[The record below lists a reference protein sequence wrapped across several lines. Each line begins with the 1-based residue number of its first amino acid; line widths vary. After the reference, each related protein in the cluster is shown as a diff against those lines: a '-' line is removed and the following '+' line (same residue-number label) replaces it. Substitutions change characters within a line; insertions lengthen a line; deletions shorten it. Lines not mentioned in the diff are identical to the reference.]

1 MRLLRFQQRPIENR
15 IGVMIDAN
23 RIAELSGQ
31 KNSEPILD
39 FLHDPK
45 HEARAVQTLDNAKKQ
60 LANPEEKNAKGVIG
74 LDSVTV
80 LPPIARPTKIICLG
94 GNFSDHLQEGS
105 ASLPPFP
112 VSFLKS
118 PTSLVGHKAPV
129 FYPPKVKLLDYE
141 VELATVIGEK
151 CKDVSKKNALSYVA
165 GFSVFNDISARDIQF
180 AEMKRGFCNL
190 GKNFASFAPMG
201 PFLVTPDQA
210 GNPDNLEMELRV
222 NGQIRQF
229 SSTKN
234 MVFKMR
240 ELVEFFSSMTLEP
253 GDIITS
259 GTPSGVAIYR
269 KPDKTPYLLQPG
281 DLLESKIES
290 LGKLQNT
297 IVRETKPTR
306 PPSRHLVPP

>member
-1 MRLLRFQQRPIENR
+1 
-15 IGVMIDAN
+15 
-23 RIAELSGQ
+23 ELSGQ

-60 LANPEEKNAKGVIG
+60 LANPEEKSAKGVIG

-112 VSFLKS
+112 VTFLKS

-141 VELATVIGEK
+141 VELAAVIVEK
-151 CKDVSKKNALSYVA
+151 CKDVSKKNSLDYVA
-165 GFSVFNDISARDIQF
+165 GFSVFNDIS
-180 AEMKRGFCNL
+180 
-190 GKNFASFAPMG
+190 
-201 PFLVTPDQA
+201 TP
-210 GNPDNLEMELRV
+210 
-222 NGQIRQF
+222 
-229 SSTKN
+229 
-234 MVFKMR
+234 
-240 ELVEFFSSMTLEP
+240 
-253 GDIITS
+253 

-269 KPDKTPYLLQPG
+269 KPDKTPYLLKPG
-281 DLLESKIES
+281 DLVESKIES

-306 PPSRHLVPP
+306 LPSRHLVLA